1 MTQTNQTYIK
11 EKKQEIEKAILEYLD
26 DNGWKYGEDFYGWLI
41 PSITQ
46 ALQDA
51 IKYGEGIG
59 REERDKE
66 IARHLENTVM
76 QHVTPE
82 MEDKKLAIKMLKN
95 IIDILKRAKLTTSPP
110 IKSGS
115 QEEG

>member
-1 MTQTNQTYIK
+1 MTQTNQTYIE

-59 REERDKE
+59 IE
-66 IARHLENTVM
+66 
-76 QHVTPE
+76 
-82 MEDKKLAIKMLKN
+82 KLKRLLLKN
-95 IIDILKRAKLTTSPP
+95 T
-110 IKSGS
+110 
-115 QEEG
+115 

>member
-1 MTQTNQTYIK
+1 MTNQTYIE

-51 IKYGEGIG
+51 IKYGEEIAI
-59 REERDKE
+59 EELKKLRKE
-66 IARHLENTVM
+66 IDTVEIKRYGIA
-76 QHVTPE
+76 QGIEIVDSPYNRQAQVHN
-82 MEDKKLAIKMLKN
+82 AILD
-95 IIDILKRAKLTTSPP
+95 DILAKLTTL
-110 IKSGS
+110 
-115 QEEG
+115 EEK

>member
-1 MTQTNQTYIK
+1 MTNQTYIE

-51 IKYGEGIG
+51 IKYGRDLELRILDRHIQEQIYERAITTDSLLKYIDEA
-59 REERDKE
+59 RE
-66 IARHLENTVM
+66 
-76 QHVTPE
+76 
-82 MEDKKLAIKMLKN
+82 AI
-95 IIDILKRAKLTTSPP
+95 AKLTTL
-110 IKSGS
+110 
-115 QEEG
+115 QEKKI

>member
-1 MTQTNQTYIK
+1 MTQTNQTYIE

-51 IKYGEGIG
+51 IKYGEEKALKKI
-59 REERDKE
+59 ESLYLEFDTDPKE
-66 IARHLENTVM
+66 TLSIIAE
-76 QHVTPE
+76 HV
-82 MEDKKLAIKMLKN
+82 DISLNAKGAHS
-95 IIDILKRAKLTTSPP
+95 IDVN
-110 IKSGS
+110 GNCNH
-115 QEEG
+115 GCC

>member
-1 MTQTNQTYIK
+1 MTNQTYIK

-51 IKYGEGIG
+51 IKYGRDLELRILDRHIQEQIYERTITTDSLLKYIDEA
-59 REERDKE
+59 RE
-66 IARHLENTVM
+66 
-76 QHVTPE
+76 
-82 MEDKKLAIKMLKN
+82 AI
-95 IIDILKRAKLTTSPP
+95 AKLTTL
-110 IKSGS
+110 
-115 QEEG
+115 EEK